1 MITIET
7 LKQEDM
13 PQLIELYKELVP
25 PHIEFNASL
34 ERCLKTYE
42 TMEKDDRSFL
52 AVAKEK
58 GEIVGSALGI
68 CCQCLVNP
76 FLVVEDVIVRSD
88 QRGKGV
94 GRMLMEA
101 LDQFA
106 QEKGCA
112 VREAVKDGKIVKGRH
127 ESYCRLYDEL
137 KDLREWNAGTEGRG
151 KRGPGNQK

>member
-42 TMEKDDRSFL
+42 TMEKDNRSFL

-101 LDQFA
+101 LDHFRTGA
-106 QEKGCA
+106 HSFYESMGYT
-112 VREAVKDGKIVKGRH
+112 DGVVGFRKIYNK
-127 ESYCRLYDEL
+127 
-137 KDLREWNAGTEGRG
+137 
-151 KRGPGNQK
+151 

>member
-101 LDQFA
+101 LDQFTT
-106 QEKGCA
+106 
-112 VREAVKDGKIVKGRH
+112 VRRKRAALIRFWYLQTLEPAHIVFMRV
-127 ESYCRLYDEL
+127 
-137 KDLREWNAGTEGRG
+137 WVI
-151 KRGPGNQK
+151 QMV

>member
-25 PHIEFNASL
+25 PHIESNASL

-58 GEIVGSALGI
+58 GEIVGSGI
-68 CCQCLVNP
+68 VLSSS
-76 FLVVEDVIVRSD
+76 R
-88 QRGKGV
+88 
-94 GRMLMEA
+94 
-101 LDQFA
+101 
-106 QEKGCA
+106 
-112 VREAVKDGKIVKGRH
+112 RE
-127 ESYCRLYDEL
+127 
-137 KDLREWNAGTEGRG
+137 
-151 KRGPGNQK
+151 

>member
-1 MITIET
+1 
-7 LKQEDM
+7 M
-13 PQLIELYKELVP
+13 PAAKIGCLALYILHK
-25 PHIEFNASL
+25 NS
-34 ERCLKTYE
+34 CLLYT
-42 TMEKDDRSFL
+42 S
-52 AVAKEK
+52 
-58 GEIVGSALGI
+58 GSALGI

-112 VREAVKDGKIVKGRH
+112 YSFLVSSDFRTGAHSFYESMGYTDGVVGFRKIYNK
-127 ESYCRLYDEL
+127 
-137 KDLREWNAGTEGRG
+137 
-151 KRGPGNQK
+151 

>member
-1 MITIET
+1 MT
-7 LKQEDM
+7 
-13 PQLIELYKELVP
+13 
-25 PHIEFNASL
+25 
-34 ERCLKTYE
+34 
-42 TMEKDDRSFL
+42 
-52 AVAKEK
+52 AVFGSSKRK
-58 GEIVGSALGI
+58 GRNRRLCIRI

-112 VREAVKDGKIVKGRH
+112 YSFWYLQTLEPAHIVFESMGYTDGVVGFPQDI
-127 ESYCRLYDEL
+127 
-137 KDLREWNAGTEGRG
+137 
-151 KRGPGNQK
+151 

>member
-1 MITIET
+1 MITIEA

-13 PQLIELYKELVP
+13 PQLIELYKELIP
-25 PHIEFNASL
+25 PHIEFNTSL
-34 ERCLKTYE
+34 ERCLKIYK
-42 TMEKDDRSFL
+42 TMEQDDCSFL
-52 AVAKEK
+52 AVAKEN

-94 GRMLMEA
+94 GRMLMQA

-106 QEKGCA
+106 EKKGCA
-112 VREAVKDGKIVKGRH
+112 YSFLVSSDFRTGAHSFYESIGYTDGVVGFRKI
-127 ESYCRLYDEL
+127 Y
-137 KDLREWNAGTEGRG
+137 
-151 KRGPGNQK
+151 QK

>member
-7 LKQEDM
+7 LKQDDM

-112 VREAVKDGKIVKGRH
+112 YSFLVSSDFRTGAHSFYESMGYTDGVVGFRKIYNK
-127 ESYCRLYDEL
+127 
-137 KDLREWNAGTEGRG
+137 
-151 KRGPGNQK
+151 

>member
-1 MITIET
+1 MITIEA

-13 PQLIELYKELVP
+13 PQLIELYKELIP
-25 PHIEFNASL
+25 PHIEFNTSL
-34 ERCLKTYE
+34 ERCLKTYK
-42 TMEKDDRSFL
+42 TMEQDDCSFL
-52 AVAKEK
+52 AVAKEN

-106 QEKGCA
+106 KEKGCA
-112 VREAVKDGKIVKGRH
+112 YSFLVSSDFRTGAHSFYESIGYTDGVVGFRKIYRK
-127 ESYCRLYDEL
+127 
-137 KDLREWNAGTEGRG
+137 
-151 KRGPGNQK
+151 

>member
-76 FLVVEDVIVRSD
+76 FLVVEDVIVRRWKNADGSS
-88 QRGKGV
+88 RSICAGKG
-94 GRMLMEA
+94 L
-101 LDQFA
+101 
-106 QEKGCA
+106 
-112 VREAVKDGKIVKGRH
+112 
-127 ESYCRLYDEL
+127 RLFVFGIFRL
-137 KDLREWNAGTEGRG
+137 
-151 KRGPGNQK
+151 

>member
-1 MITIET
+1 
-7 LKQEDM
+7 
-13 PQLIELYKELVP
+13 
-25 PHIEFNASL
+25 
-34 ERCLKTYE
+34 
-42 TMEKDDRSFL
+42 MEKDNRSFL

-76 FLVVEDVIVRSD
+76 FLVVESNVIVRSD

-106 QEKGCA
+106 KKKRA
-112 VREAVKDGKIVKGRH
+112 VLIHFWYLQTLEPAHIVFMRV
-127 ESYCRLYDEL
+127 
-137 KDLREWNAGTEGRG
+137 
-151 KRGPGNQK
+151 

>member
-1 MITIET
+1 MITIEA

-13 PQLIELYKELVP
+13 PQLIELYKELIP
-25 PHIEFNASL
+25 PHIEFNTSL
-34 ERCLKTYE
+34 ERC
-42 TMEKDDRSFL
+42 FL
-52 AVAKEK
+52 AVAKEN

-106 QEKGCA
+106 KEKGCA
-112 VREAVKDGKIVKGRH
+112 YSFLVSSDFRTGAHSFYESIGYTDGVVGFRKIYRK
-127 ESYCRLYDEL
+127 
-137 KDLREWNAGTEGRG
+137 
-151 KRGPGNQK
+151 